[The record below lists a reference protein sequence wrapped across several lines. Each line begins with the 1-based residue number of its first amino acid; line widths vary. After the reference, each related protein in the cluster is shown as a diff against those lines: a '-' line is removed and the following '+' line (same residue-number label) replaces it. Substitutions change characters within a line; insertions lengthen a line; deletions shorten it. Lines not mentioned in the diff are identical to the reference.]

1 MSITPEQLKELCDN
15 VAVNPAQIKWPTDE
29 HGITGDLKRAITK
42 AAMAAKGNK
51 AKEATIIATLQVGF
65 AHTRKRIIKDAEE
78 QAARIERI
86 RASAEKR
93 KPLERFN
100 KHQHKETK

>member
-1 MSITPEQLKELCDN
+1 MSISAEELKELVDK
-15 VAVNPAQIKWPTDE
+15 VAVNPAQIRWPTDE

-51 AKEATIIATLQVGF
+51 DKEATIIATLQVGF
-65 AHTRKRIIKDAEE
+65 AHTRKRIVKDAEE

-86 RASAEKR
+86 RASAERR

-100 KHQHKETK
+100 KHQQKESK